1 MAKIELPVVKEG
13 SEPGLGR
20 RKVLQ
25 GLLTGVGTG
34 LAIPG
39 LAAEHPVH
47 AHLAEAHAVE
57 AQAKAAAAPATQKP
71 VFLGDHEYAT
81 LTSLAEQILP
91 GSGRLKVDRFVDL
104 LLSVDTQENQKRFLS
119 ALGAMDA
126 ECRERF
132 QKPWKGLTASQ
143 QIEVLTTA
151 STMSPGGDR
160 PRRGP
165 GGGGGAGNLRD
176 HFDHIKGWVS
186 GAYYSTEEGMREL
199 GYTGNQ
205 FFPEFP
211 GCPHPDRHA

>member
-1 MAKIELPVVKEG
+1 
-13 SEPGLGR
+13 
-20 RKVLQ
+20 
-25 GLLTGVGTG
+25 VGTG

-57 AQAKAAAAPATQKP
+57 AQAKAAAAPPTQEP
-71 VFLGDHEYAT
+71 AFLGAHEFAT

-91 GSGRLKVDRFVDL
+91 GSARLKVDRFVDQL
-104 LLSVDTQENQKRFLS
+104 LAVDSRENQQRFLS

-126 ECRERF
+126 ESRERF
-132 QKPWKGLTASQ
+132 QKPWKALSAAQ
-143 QIEVLTTA
+143 QVEVLTAA
-151 STMSPGGDR
+151 STMNPSGKEAD
-160 PRRGP
+160 
-165 GGGGGAGNLRD
+165 NVRD

-186 GAYYSTEEGMREL
+186 GAYYSTEEGMKEL